1 MAKIDMFT
9 YSGTMKELMKRLDQR
24 IDNLLQAEYEATVLY
39 KEHDNAKAIRTI
51 LYGKEVS

>member
-1 MAKIDMFT
+1 MFT